1 MMGASWTAISF
12 SGRLQRTQNK
22 KRERIDVDNDEQQ
35 LPVDR
40 KQGLWPG

>member
-1 MMGASWTAISF
+1 MGV
-12 SGRLQRTQNK
+12 SGWVRHHILGPCNECKIK
-22 KRERIDVDNDEQQ
+22 KGEAHVDNDEQQ